1 MIKCPNCGKEISDKA
16 KKCVHCGFVFEEEIN
31 KEVKCAECG
40 SILTDDMDTC
50 PNCGCPIE
58 VLKKDEPQKVEVTNV
73 KLSVNKKKTKVIV
86 SVIIIIILGVLGI
99 KFMSASNS
107 KKTYADNY
115 KEIVSLMLTGASE
128 AESAG
133 TLIHDVW
140 YNTIYEVSDSTT
152 DEYTKDYRGYFN
164 DDFNSSLLTLMM
176 SDDFSSDIEFI
187 QNNQEEVQK
196 MMKDMQN
203 PPEEYEEAY
212 EALKEFYDAYTE
224 LVNLAIEPSGNLS
237 SYTSSFNEADSE
249 TINAYQ
255 AVTLFIEED

>member
-16 KKCVHCGFVFEEEIN
+16 KKCVHCGFIFEEEIN
-31 KEVKCAECG
+31 KEIKCAECG
-40 SILTDDMDTC
+40 SILTADVDAC

-58 VLKKDEPQKVEVTNV
+58 VSKKDEPQKVEVTNV
-73 KLSVNKKKTKVIV
+73 KLSVNKKKTKIIIAT
-86 SVIIIIILGVLGI
+86 IIIIILGVVGI
-99 KFMSASNS
+99 KCMSASNS

-115 KEIVSLMLTGASE
+115 KEIVSLMLLNASQ

-140 YNTIYEVSDSTT
+140 YNTIYEVDDSTT
-152 DEYTKDYRGYFN
+152 DKYTKDSKGRFN
-164 DDFNSSLLTLMM
+164 DDFNSSLLMLMI
-176 SDDFSSDIEFI
+176 SDDFSSDIETI
-187 QNNQEEVQK
+187 QNNREEVQK

-212 EALKEFYDAYTE
+212 EALKEFYDAYTK
-224 LVNLAIEPSGNLS
+224 LVNLAVEPSGNLS